1 MHILNVALAVPLR
14 RCFDYAVDKS
24 IPLKSLL
31 PGMRVLVPFGK
42 NTEKVGMLL
51 GISDQTSVPA
61 NKLKK
66 ISSVIDQQAVLSASE
81 LKLLKWTSDYYH
93 HPIGEVIFNT
103 LPAFLK
109 HGKPA
114 ELKVDYCWHLSE
126 MGNSLDPVSLKRAPK
141 QLALFNILVQHPNG
155 LSIAELETQLPN
167 SRAILNTLYKKGLVE
182 KRENIFQPIAGHAQK
197 NIINL
202 NVEQK
207 QAIESVTQSL
217 GKKSVFLLDGV
228 TGSGK
233 TEVYIEIMR
242 AVLDAGKQVVILSPE
257 IGLAPQLHQRITSSL
272 PGKIALMHSGISD
285 GERLQAW
292 MEAKNGIANIII
304 GTRSAIWVPLM
315 NPGLFIVDEE
325 HDLSYKQ
332 QDGLRYSARDVAIM
346 RGKLSNSPVLL
357 GSATPSA
364 ESLRNI
370 EMQKFDL
377 LTLNKRAGEAKTP
390 TIKIIDLRNRAMQGA
405 VSQVLLSAIE
415 KELSQKNQTMLFL
428 NRRGYS
434 PTIMCHHCGWIADC
448 TRCDLHMTYHK
459 QKGVLSCHHCDSQ
472 KTLPAFCP
480 DCSGDQ
486 LIELGHGTERLT
498 ETLTQCF
505 PKARILRIDRDS
517 TRRKG
522 SMEDMINSVNAG
534 EADILIGTQM
544 LAKGH
549 HFPKLSLVGIIDT
562 DGGLCSTDFRASERL
577 AQLFIQVSGRAGRAQ
592 IAGEVMIQT
601 HFPEHPL
608 LNSLIN
614 GGYRQ
619 FAQALL
625 REREQANLPP
635 FSYLA
640 LLRAESHL
648 ASVPREF
655 LQRAKVIL
663 NSLNPQMEVYGPIP
677 APIERRAGKTR
688 MQLLVVTNGR
698 GSLKQ
703 SMQSWMLALEKLPA
717 GKKVRWSLDIDP
729 QELM

>member
-592 IAGEVMIQT
+592 ITGEVMIQT

-655 LQRAKVIL
+655 LQKAKVIL